1 MKIRYTVAAL
11 AVALAP
17 YSASHA
23 LDIGG
28 LVGAG
33 SKVVQAATLSDAEI
47 KTLSD
52 KACAQSDSQEKIA
65 APGSKY
71 DARLQKIAKQLGGT
85 VNGQK
90 ANYKVYITKDV
101 NAWAMANGCIRVY
114 SGLMDMMTDDEVMG
128 VVGHGNR
135 PRGPGPQQEG
145 HADRLHRVGR
155 ARRCRRR
162 WRRHRRRPEF
172 VPVGR
177 PDREVHQRAV
187 LAIAGKRRRRLLVRP
202 AAGQEAQH
210 EGSGDRVSRSWPS
223 SMAARAI

>member
-128 VVGHGNR
+128 VVGHEIGHTWPWVTARRPCRPPTPCR
-135 PRGPGPQQEG
+135 PRATPLALPGAP
-145 HADRLHRVGR
+145 L
-155 ARRCRRR
+155 
-162 WRRHRRRPEF
+162 
-172 VPVGR
+172 
-177 PDREVHQRAV
+177 
-187 LAIAGKRRRRLLVRP
+187 
-202 AAGQEAQH
+202 
-210 EGSGDRVSRSWPS
+210 WPP
-223 SMAARAI
+223 

>member
-128 VVGHGNR
+128 VVGH
-135 PRGPGPQQEG
+135 EIG
-145 HADRLHRVGR
+145 HVALGCLLYTSDAAD
-155 ARRCRRR
+155 
-162 WRRHRRRPEF
+162 E
-172 VPVGR
+172 
-177 PDREVHQRAV
+177 
-187 LAIAGKRRRRLLVRP
+187 
-202 AAGQEAQH
+202 
-210 EGSGDRVSRSWPS
+210 
-223 SMAARAI
+223 

>member
-101 NAWAMANGCIRVY
+101 NALSLI
-114 SGLMDMMTDDEVMG
+114 
-128 VVGHGNR
+128 H
-135 PRGPGPQQEG
+135 
-145 HADRLHRVGR
+145 
-155 ARRCRRR
+155 
-162 WRRHRRRPEF
+162 
-172 VPVGR
+172 
-177 PDREVHQRAV
+177 
-187 LAIAGKRRRRLLVRP
+187 I
-202 AAGQEAQH
+202 
-210 EGSGDRVSRSWPS
+210 
-223 SMAARAI
+223 

>member
-1 MKIRYTVAAL
+1 MKIRYAVAAL
-11 AVALAP
+11 SIALAP

-71 DARLQKIAKQLGGT
+71 DARLQKIAKSLGGT

-90 ANYKVYITKDV
+90 ASYKVYITKDV

-114 SGLMDMMTDDEVMG
+114 SGLMDMMSDDEVMG
-128 VVGHGNR
+128 VVGHEIG
-135 PRGPGPQQEG
+135 PRGAGPQQES
-145 HADRLHRVGR
+145 HANRLHGLGR
-155 ARRCRRR
+155 ARRRRRRR
-162 WRRHRRRPEF
+162 WRDRRRPGARRAA
-172 VPVGR
+172 GR
-177 PDREVHQRAV
+177 PDREVHQRASS
-187 LAIAGKRRRRLLVRP
+187 AIAGKRRRRLLLRP
-202 AAGQEAQH
+202 APVQ
-210 EGSGDRVSRSWPS
+210 
-223 SMAARAI
+223 AAEHPRAS